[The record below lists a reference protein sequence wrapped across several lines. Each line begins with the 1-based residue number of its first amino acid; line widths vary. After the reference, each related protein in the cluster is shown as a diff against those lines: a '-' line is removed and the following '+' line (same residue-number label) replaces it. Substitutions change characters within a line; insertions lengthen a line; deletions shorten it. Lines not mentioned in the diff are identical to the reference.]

1 MGHFSQ
7 RTVRSP
13 RTNASRH
20 EIRGEAREKRLGLI
34 RAFARDEEVDAIVLY
49 YANCADGS
57 YQSLHKVHLRPLRE
71 LATDLGSWR
80 AEPASDAGSHEKKR
94 RHSAMAISTAAPHWN
109 RTTLDAA
116 DVAAALLDRARALS
130 TVLSLVATSSQ
141 HVAHAAAIIV
151 EAIATGHLVMVCG
164 NGGSAAEA
172 QHLAGELVG
181 RFRRDREPWPVLAL
195 TTDAAVLT
203 AVANDYG
210 YDTVFARQVA
220 AFGHRGDVLV
230 GISTSG
236 ESPNVVNAAC
246 QARDRGV
253 SVIALTG
260 REPTRLGLFSDVAI
274 AVPATETPLVQEVH
288 SVLVHLISEIVE
300 SSLVQQTIERT
311 RVDEASAL
319 P

>member
-1 MGHFSQ
+1 
-7 RTVRSP
+7 
-13 RTNASRH
+13 
-20 EIRGEAREKRLGLI
+20 
-34 RAFARDEEVDAIVLY
+34 
-49 YANCADGS
+49 
-57 YQSLHKVHLRPLRE
+57 
-71 LATDLGSWR
+71 
-80 AEPASDAGSHEKKR
+80 
-94 RHSAMAISTAAPHWN
+94 MAISTAAPHWN

-141 HVAHAAAIIV
+141 HVARAAAIIV

-181 RFRRDREPWPVLAL
+181 RFRREREPWPVLAL

>member
-1 MGHFSQ
+1 MAVANGTLQ
-7 RTVRSP
+7 RCPPAPLTRDV
-13 RTNASRH
+13 
-20 EIRGEAREKRLGLI
+20 EA
-34 RAFARDEEVDAIVLY
+34 
-49 YANCADGS
+49 
-57 YQSLHKVHLRPLRE
+57 
-71 LATDLGSWR
+71 T
-80 AEPASDAGSHEKKR
+80 
-94 RHSAMAISTAAPHWN
+94 
-109 RTTLDAA
+109 
-116 DVAAALLDRARALS
+116 LLDRARALS
-130 TVLSLVATSSQ
+130 TILALLATNSHQ
-141 HVAHAAAIIV
+141 ITRAAAII
-151 EAIATGHLVMVCG
+151 ANALATGHLVMVCG

-181 RFRRDREPWPVLAL
+181 RFRREREPWPVMAL
-195 TTDAAVLT
+195 TADSAVLT

-210 YDTVFARQVA
+210 YEMVFARQVA

-246 QARDRGV
+246 QARERGM

-274 AVPATETPLVQEVH
+274 AVPALETALVQEVH
-288 SVLVHLISEIVE
+288 SVLVHVISEIVE
-300 SSLVQQTIERT
+300 SSLAQESIERT

>member
-1 MGHFSQ
+1 MAVANATLQ
-7 RTVRSP
+7 P
-13 RTNASRH
+13 RTPAP
-20 EIRGEAREKRLGLI
+20 LT
-34 RAFARDEEVDAIVLY
+34 RDVE
-49 YANCADGS
+49 
-57 YQSLHKVHLRPLRE
+57 
-71 LATDLGSWR
+71 
-80 AEPASDAGSHEKKR
+80 
-94 RHSAMAISTAAPHWN
+94 
-109 RTTLDAA
+109 
-116 DVAAALLDRARALS
+116 AALLDRARALS
-130 TVLSLVATSSQ
+130 TILTLLATNSHQ
-141 HVAHAAAIIV
+141 ITRAAAII
-151 EAIATGHLVMVCG
+151 ADALATGHLVMVCG

-181 RFRRDREPWPVLAL
+181 RFRREREPWPVLAL
-195 TTDAAVLT
+195 TADSTVLT

-210 YDTVFARQVA
+210 YETVFARQVA
-220 AFGHRGDVLV
+220 AFGHQGDVLV

-246 QARDRGV
+246 QARERGM

-274 AVPATETPLVQEVH
+274 AVPTPETALVQEVH

-300 SSLVQQTIERT
+300 SSLAQQSIERT